1 MYPSLP
7 LCCTFNI
14 KRFHECQMLS
24 LNISIVCKCKI
35 LKSNIIHI
43 QPLITT
49 VGIIIFWISVI
60 PHDSQLNCMLIIY
73 FRKVRFGG

>member
-1 MYPSLP
+1 MYPGLP

-14 KRFHECQMLS
+14 KRFHECQMPS
-24 LNISIVCKCKI
+24 LNISIVCKSK
-35 LKSNIIHI
+35 IIHI

-60 PHDSQLNCMLIIY
+60 PHDSQLNCMLMIY
-73 FRKVRFGG
+73 IRKVRFGG